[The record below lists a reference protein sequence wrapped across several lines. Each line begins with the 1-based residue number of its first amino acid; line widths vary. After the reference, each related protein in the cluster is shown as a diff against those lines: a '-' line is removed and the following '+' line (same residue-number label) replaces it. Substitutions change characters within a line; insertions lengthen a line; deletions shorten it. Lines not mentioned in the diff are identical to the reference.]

1 MIILVDTISTL
12 QKTCNCI
19 FFIGLS
25 KDKKYKS
32 PEIIGMYHATPLKLS
47 NGTSAGLKKII
58 AHHFF
63 FLLLFLLL
71 GSHVKSQQQFTLK
84 DCIDIALKNSQ
95 QIQESAYQQKLA
107 GITLRQANMQRLPN
121 LNASVRQGQNTGR
134 SIDPFSNQFINQ
146 TIQTGSYGLDL
157 DMNLFS
163 GMQLANTIK
172 RNKANLSAA
181 ESDNEAAK
189 NLLVL
194 SVTRLFLQAVSNQEI
209 IKAIRLQ
216 LNTTQEQFRNAE
228 KRLAAGVIAESQ
240 LADLQTQIATEEINL
255 ANAINNFKLGKLDL
269 LLAMNYS
276 ESSSI
281 SFVPPSETGLLALT
295 ELPAA
300 ATVYKAVL
308 NFFPDVKS
316 VVLRKN
322 AAELDKKIARSYYYP
337 TLSLYGYVGTT
348 YSSSVAKIL
357 FVPDGTFTNSVAT
370 STSNF
375 VTVSGSDYFL
385 KENQSIKN
393 GNTKPFTYFNQLD
406 ANINAGAGVS
416 LRIPILNGLQA
427 KFRKANATA
436 NIQRLNAQEIAVK
449 NQLQN
454 AIEQAIQNLW
464 IAAKRIILTEKQI
477 KATQQSLDYAASRM
491 AAGTSNVIDY
501 LLVKTNLDKAV
512 INLIQLKYEYQLRGK
527 IVNFY
532 QNGNW

>member
-1 MIILVDTISTL
+1 MTKLVETILSL
-12 QKTCNCI
+12 QNTCYSKL
-19 FFIGLS
+19 FIGLN

-32 PEIIGMYHATPLKLS
+32 ATPLKLNDS
-47 NGTSAGLKKII
+47 TSVGFKKII
-58 AHHFF
+58 APHFF
-63 FLLLFLLL
+63 FLLLFLVFV
-71 GSHVKSQQQFTLK
+71 SSVKSQQQFTLK

-95 QIQESAYQQKLA
+95 QVQEVQYQKRLA
-107 GITLRQANMQRLPN
+107 AIALQQTTMQRLPN
-121 LNASVRQGQNTGR
+121 LNASLRQGQNTGR

-181 ESDNEAAK
+181 ENDTEAAK

-194 SVTRLFLQAVSNQEI
+194 FVTRLFLQAVSNQEI

-216 LNTTQEQFRNAE
+216 LSTTQEQFSNAE

-255 ANAINNFKLGKLDL
+255 ANAINNFELVKLDL

-281 SFVPPSETGLLALT
+281 LFVPPSEKGLLALT

-300 ATVYKAVL
+300 ATVYKAVI
-308 NFFPDVKS
+308 NFFPDIKS
-316 VVLRKN
+316 VMLRKN
-322 AAELDKKIARSYYYP
+322 AAELDKKIARSYYFP
-337 TLSLYGYVGTT
+337 SLSLYGYVGTT
-348 YSSSVAKIL
+348 YSSSVAKTL
-357 FVPDGTFTNSVAT
+357 FVPDGTFTNSIAT

-375 VTVSGSDYFL
+375 ITVNGSDYYL
-385 KENQSIKN
+385 KESQSIKN
-393 GNTKPFTYFNQLD
+393 GITKPFTYFNQLD
-406 ANINAGAGVS
+406 ANINAGAGIS

-436 NIQRLNAQEIAVK
+436 NIQRLNAQEVTVK

-454 AIEQAIQNLW
+454 AIEQSIQNLR
-464 IAAKRIILTEKQI
+464 IAAERIVLTEKQI
-477 KATQQSLDYAASRM
+477 KATEQSLDFAASKM
-491 AAGTSNVIDY
+491 AAGTSNLLDY

-512 INLIQLKYEYQLRGK
+512 INLIQLKYEYQLRAK
-527 IVNFY
+527 IVEFY
-532 QNGNW
+532 QKGSW